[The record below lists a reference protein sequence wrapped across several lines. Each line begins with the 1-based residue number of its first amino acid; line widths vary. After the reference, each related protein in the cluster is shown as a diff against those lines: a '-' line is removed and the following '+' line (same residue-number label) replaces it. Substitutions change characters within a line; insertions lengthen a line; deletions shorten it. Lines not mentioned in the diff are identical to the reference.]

1 MEVGATAVLDRTAR
15 DHSEEWTFKQVGE
28 QTLQRPGEKTI
39 QKKEQQGSRGKP
51 VLRFRNSTGCGW
63 HGVNSEGR

>member
-28 QTLQRPGEKTI
+28 QTLQRPGEKATPI
-39 QKKEQQGSRGKP
+39 KGAVKCEGPEVLQQPSHI
-51 VLRFRNSTGCGW
+51 S
-63 HGVNSEGR
+63 H